1 MKLNGFDDLQKRLS
15 SIQKNAESLAGKRNV
30 SFDVLFPNSFMAAH
44 TKSPNIQSFLAD
56 LKVTDQQSFNDLP
69 QKDLEQKVI
78 SETDFESWQDMM
90 NTAGKKYYENHL
102 FS

>member
-30 SFDVLFPNSFMAAH
+30 S
-44 TKSPNIQSFLAD
+44 LAD
-56 LKVTDQQSFNDLP
+56 LKVTDQQSFKDLP